1 MLLYRDGLHTTKGI
15 MRDVRGIIFNGKR
28 PDLVVIGEFEFYRV
42 TGEENVE
49 KFIYW
54 LDTQLY
60 PMADKHAKI
69 LVLMKAGD
77 IVPIEDL
84 MKMRGVKR

>member
-1 MLLYRDGLHTTKGI
+1 MLLYRDGLHTTRGI
-15 MRDVRGIIFNGKR
+15 MYDVRGIILNGKR
-28 PDLVVIGEFEFYRV
+28 PDLVVIHEFEFYKV
-42 TGEENVE
+42 TGEERVA

-60 PMADKHAKI
+60 PMAEKHSKI
-69 LVLMKAGD
+69 LVLMKTGD
-77 IVPIEDL
+77 VVPIEDL